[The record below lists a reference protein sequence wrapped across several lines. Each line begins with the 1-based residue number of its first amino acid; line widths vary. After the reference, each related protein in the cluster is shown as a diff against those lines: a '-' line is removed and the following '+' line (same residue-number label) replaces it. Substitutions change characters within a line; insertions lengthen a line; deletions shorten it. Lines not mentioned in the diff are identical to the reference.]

1 MRARTATLAGLVALT
16 TVSVQAASPFKAIPG
31 EPGAGPSIELVRQ
44 GADGV
49 APRPLARPLRRLALG
64 ALSSELVI

>member
-16 TVSVQAASPFKAIPG
+16 IVSVQAAPLFKAIPG

-44 GADGV
+44 AADGV
-49 APRPLARPLRRLALG
+49 AHRVHWRNRCGDWHWGL
-64 ALSSELVI
+64 